1 MTQPGAP
8 PVLPRRWKVALV
20 FLAGGAALILL
31 ALLVL
36 SLLQNQPS
44 LPGETLLALL
54 SLLILLA
61 LGFAVGG
68 LGYVLRSSLANR
80 RYSPIVLILLLAYL
94 LPAGVY
100 VGLGSVLVFDLP
112 LLNQALPQG
121 ALLSSLFPAQPWLFL
136 WQALI
141 LAFVGAPPALPRPVT
156 EDAARRLPAVPLGLL
171 GGVAVGLAAAFAFS
185 LTATWLEST
194 RALALPA
201 RPADIPPLMRWVTLL
216 VGVGIAPWAEERFFR
231 AELLIRWQ
239 PRLGGWGAALAS
251 AALFATLQLRPLL
264 WLPAFIAGLGLAL
277 LVQSSGS
284 LRPAILAHAA
294 ANALLF
300 VLGWYLM
307 I

>member
-1 MTQPGAP
+1 MTQPGVP
-8 PVLPRRWKVALV
+8 PVLTRRWKAALV
-20 FLAGGAALILL
+20 FLAGGAALVVLT
-31 ALLVL
+31 LLVL
-36 SLLQNQPS
+36 SLLQNQSS
-44 LPGETLLALL
+44 LPGETLLVLL
-54 SLLILLA
+54 SLLILLV

-68 LGYVLRSSLANR
+68 LGYVLRSSLSNR
-80 RYSPIVLILLLAYL
+80 RFSPVALILFLAYL

-100 VGLGSVLVFDLP
+100 LGLGSVLVNDLP

-141 LAFVGAPPALPRPVT
+141 LVFVGAPPALPAPAQDV
-156 EDAARRLPAVPLGLL
+156 ARRLPALPLGVL
-171 GGVAVGLAAAFAFS
+171 GGVAIGLAAAFAFS
-185 LTATWLEST
+185 LGAAWLEAT
-194 RALALPA
+194 RLVALPA
-201 RPADIPPLMRWVTLL
+201 RPAEIPALIRVVTLL

-239 PRLGGWGAALAS
+239 PRLGGWGAAIAS

-264 WLPAFIAGLGLAL
+264 WLPAFLAGLGLAL

-284 LRPAILAHAA
+284 LRPAILAHAV

-300 VLGWYLM
+300 ALGWYLL